1 MVSVELPP
9 AARAA
14 VFRADARVELVR
26 VTADTCPVLLDVA
39 RRVAAVSIDLVV
51 VVALLA
57 RLDNAVTA
65 LKTKPD
71 IPTEEFA
78 AHRIDTAV
86 LRGVTLTTWTLVGP
100 HSAGDVTRWLLRT
113 SARSTLKRVGQ
124 EAPVAVGHGTA
135 RDFMQTLARAAIAV
149 VCVAVVALLGTRH
162 ESVAAHGAITR
173 CVAKGS
179 ATVGVCEN
187 SRVGKAVRAARCWAD
202 TVSALRTRER
212 AALGFGEP
220 TKLGRATIA
229 TSDLGL
235 APIGTPVAV
244 GVVPVVALL
253 RRLEN
258 AVIAHG
264 RDAVGSNE
272 RAVAIR
278 ARGRAATTT
287 LDAQVAGLEINE
299 LVEFNVEPTRL
310 GRDEVDLVKVRHV
323 AVVFGCTR
331 Y

>member
-1 MVSVELPP
+1 MVGIEFPP
-9 AARAA
+9 AACTTVLRAH
-14 VFRADARVELVR
+14 ARVELVR

-39 RRVAAVSIDLVV
+39 RRIAAVSIDLVV

-57 RLDNAVTA
+57 RLDDAVTA

-100 HSAGDVTRWLLRT
+100 HSAGDVTRWFLRT

-135 RDFMQTLARAAIAV
+135 RDFMQTLTRAAIAI
-149 VCVAVVALLGTRH
+149 VCVAVVALLSARH

-187 SRVGKAVRAARCWAD
+187 SRIGQAVRAARCWAD
-202 TVSALRTRER
+202 TVSALRTWQR
-212 AALGFGEP
+212 AAVGFGEP
-220 TKLGRATIA
+220 TKLGRATVA
-229 TSDLGL
+229 APDLGL
-235 APIGTPVAV
+235 APIRTAVAV
-244 GVVPVVALL
+244 GVVTVVALL
-253 RRLEN
+253 RRLDN
-258 AVIAHG
+258 AIIAHG
-264 RDAVGSNE
+264 RDAIRSNE
-272 RAVAIR
+272 RAVA
-278 ARGRAATTT
+278 
-287 LDAQVAGLEINE
+287 V
-299 LVEFNVEPTRL
+299 
-310 GRDEVDLVKVRHV
+310 
-323 AVVFGCTR
+323 
-331 Y
+331 